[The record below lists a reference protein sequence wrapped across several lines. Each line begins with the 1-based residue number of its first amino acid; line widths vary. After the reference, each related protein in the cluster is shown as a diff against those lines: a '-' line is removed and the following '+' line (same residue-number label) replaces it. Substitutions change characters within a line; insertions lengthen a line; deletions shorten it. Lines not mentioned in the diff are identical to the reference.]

1 MRSMNSVSK
10 FFRGRCLNDEDF
22 YTLLSQSGKRP
33 LPDLERHLT
42 GCSYC
47 RDRLTGLR
55 ELLDT
60 KSEEIH
66 ETFPE
71 PAPEEIQQTLAL
83 MAWATR
89 HPYKSRFWAPTIA
102 AALLVLVGLGA
113 ITAIHFMNERKGEDF
128 LASGRSFLEQAYGA
142 QSPSGLRLDLPF
154 SSKATWR
161 EAPQE
166 DPLDDAER
174 LFYQALAVKEGMREA
189 HLGLGYVYLCKGH
202 FSEAREQFQALIDNR
217 NSDYQAVLG
226 RGITLVE
233 EGLSLESPLDR
244 KRRWEDAL
252 LDFENALRQKPD
264 SIETLYNKILTFYH
278 VGRFAEAVQGIEE
291 YVSQDRQSLWARRLG
306 DLRS

>member
-1 MRSMNSVSK
+1 MRSMNIVSK
-10 FFRGRCLNDEDF
+10 YFKGHCLNNEDF
-22 YTLLSQSGKRP
+22 YTLLTQSGKRP

-189 HLGLGYVYLCKGH
+189 RLGLGYIYLNKSH
-202 FSEAREQFQALIDNR
+202 FSKAREQFQALLDDR
-217 NSDYQAVLG
+217 GGDYQALLG
-226 RGITLVE
+226 RGVTIYE
-233 EGLSLESPLDR
+233 EGLSTKNSLDR
-244 KRRWEDAL
+244 ESRLEAAL
-252 LDFENALRQKPD
+252 ADFD
-264 SIETLYNKILTFYH
+264 S
-278 VGRFAEAVQGIEE
+278 
-291 YVSQDRQSLWARRLG
+291 
-306 DLRS
+306 